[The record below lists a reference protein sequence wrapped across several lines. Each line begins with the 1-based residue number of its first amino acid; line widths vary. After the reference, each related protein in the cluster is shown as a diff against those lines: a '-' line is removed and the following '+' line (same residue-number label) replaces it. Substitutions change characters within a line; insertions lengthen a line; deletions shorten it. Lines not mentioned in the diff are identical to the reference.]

1 MIEIQTTKGIA
12 YVPNSWHEVTLEG
25 FYHAWQNG
33 DIDLLISGES
43 NEAIELAKPYSCLS
57 FESIDISANCA
68 NVDNIVQKFGKMRW
82 AKFLELEMCI
92 RSKNAGN
99 VIASFHKTFT
109 SEELNQMP
117 CTYSVKALM
126 DLLNS
131 YHGFLK
137 PFAMEARYSQ
147 AQINA
152 GVQELQTLGTWLTI
166 QELAEAYSLDPD
178 VVLRWNI
185 QKVYVDLFARHKKA
199 EYVRQLNEQA
209 NKQ

>member
-1 MIEIQTTKGIA
+1 MIEIETTKGIA

-43 NEAIELAKPYSCLS
+43 KEAIELAKPYSCLS
-57 FESIDISANCA
+57 FDSVDISVNGA
-68 NVDNIVQKFGKMRW
+68 NVDKIVEKFGKMRW
-82 AKFLELEMCI
+82 AKSLELEICI
-92 RSKNAGN
+92 RSKNAGSI
-99 VIASFHKTFT
+99 IALFDKTFT
-109 SEELNQMP
+109 AEQLNEMP
-117 CTYSVKALM
+117 CTYSVKALIS
-126 DLLNS
+126 LLNS
-131 YHGFLK
+131 YHSFLK
-137 PFAMEARYSQ
+137 PFAMEAMYNQ

-152 GVQELQTLGTWLTI
+152 GVQELQGLGTWLTI

-199 EYVRQLNEQA
+199 EYVRRLNEQA
-209 NKQ
+209 QKQ